1 MKPII
6 GKENQDT
13 ILTSEITNNHIVVGI
28 NNGKPIILTNSGLN
42 QVNYRFALLDS
53 NFTNR
58 NCYGSDGESIK
69 TAIDKIIIYGCKV
82 KLEVFHEK
90 DWKKALQ
97 WLIDNAE

>member
-6 GKENQDT
+6 EKENQDT

-28 NNGKPIILTNSGLN
+28 HHGKPIILTNSN
-42 QVNYRFALLDS
+42 FDEVNYQFTLLDS
-53 NFTNR
+53 KFTNR
-58 NCYGSDGESIK
+58 NIYGTNGESIK
-69 TAIDKIIIYGCKV
+69 TAIDKMIIYGGKV
-82 KLEVFHEK
+82 KLKVFEEK

>member
-6 GKENQDT
+6 EKENQDT

-28 NNGKPIILTNSGLN
+28 HHGKPIILTNSDLN
-42 QVNYRFALLDS
+42 EVNYRFALLDS

-58 NCYGSDGESIK
+58 NCYGSCGQSIK
-69 TAIDKIIIYGCKV
+69 TAIDKMIIHCIEV

>member
-6 GKENQDT
+6 EKENQAT

-28 NNGKPIILTNSGLN
+28 KNGKPIILTNSGLN
-42 QVNYRFALLDS
+42 EVNYKFALLDS

-69 TAIDKIIIYGCKV
+69 TAVDGIIIHSGNA

-97 WLIDNAE
+97 WLIDNA

>member
-6 GKENQDT
+6 EKENQDT

-28 NNGKPIILTNSGLN
+28 NCGNPIILTNSGLK

-58 NCYGSDGESIK
+58 NCYGSNGESIK
-69 TAIDKIIIYGCKV
+69 TAVDEMIIHGGNA

>member
-6 GKENQDT
+6 EKENQDT
-13 ILTSEITNNHIVVGI
+13 ILTSEITNQHIVVGI
-28 NNGKPIILTNSGLN
+28 HHGKPIILTNSGLN
-42 QVNYRFALLDS
+42 RFALLDS

-58 NCYGSDGESIK
+58 NCYGSNGESIK
-69 TAIDKIIIYGCKV
+69 IAIDKMITYGGNV
-82 KLEVFHEK
+82 KLEVFEEK

>member
-6 GKENQDT
+6 EKENQDT

-28 NNGKPIILTNSGLN
+28 HHGKPIILTNSDLN
-42 QVNYRFALLDS
+42 EVNYRFALLDS

-58 NCYGSDGESIK
+58 NCYGSCGESIRI
-69 TAIDKIIIYGCKV
+69 AVDKMIIYGEKV

>member
-6 GKENQDT
+6 EKENQDT

-28 NNGKPIILTNSGLN
+28 YHGKPIILTNSN
-42 QVNYRFALLDS
+42 FDEVNYRFALLDS
-53 NFTNR
+53 KFTNR
-58 NCYGSDGESIK
+58 NSYGSCGRSIK
-69 TAIDKIIIYGCKV
+69 TAIDKMIIHCIEV

>member
-6 GKENQDT
+6 EKENQDT
-13 ILTSEITNNHIVVGI
+13 ILTSEITNQHIVVGI
-28 NNGKPIILTNSGLN
+28 HHGKPIILTNSGLN
-42 QVNYRFALLDS
+42 EVNYRFALLDS

-58 NCYGSDGESIK
+58 NCYGSNGASIK
-69 TAIDKIIIYGCKV
+69 IAIDKIITYGGNV
-82 KLEVFHEK
+82 KLEVFEEK

>member
-6 GKENQDT
+6 EKENQDT

-28 NNGKPIILTNSGLN
+28 HHGKPIILTNSDLN
-42 QVNYRFALLDS
+42 EVNYRFALLDS

-58 NCYGSDGESIK
+58 NCYGACGESIRI
-69 TAIDKIIIYGCKV
+69 AVDKMIIYGEKV

>member
-6 GKENQDT
+6 EKENQDT

-28 NNGKPIILTNSGLN
+28 HHGKPMILTNSGLN
-42 QVNYRFALLDS
+42 QVNYRFALLDLK
-53 NFTNR
+53 FTNR
-58 NCYGSDGESIK
+58 NSYGTNGESIK
-69 TAIDKIIIYGCKV
+69 TAIDKMIIYGGNV
-82 KLEVFHEK
+82 KLEVFNEK

>member
-6 GKENQDT
+6 EKENQDT
-13 ILTSEITNNHIVVGI
+13 ILTSEITGKHIIVGI
-28 NNGKPIILTNSGLN
+28 QHGKPIILTNSGLK

-58 NCYGSDGESIK
+58 NCYGSDSQSIK
-69 TAIDKIIIYGCKV
+69 TAIDKMIIYGGKV

>member
-6 GKENQDT
+6 EKENQDT

-28 NNGKPIILTNSGLN
+28 HHGKPMILTNSGLN

-53 NFTNR
+53 KFTNR
-58 NCYGSDGESIK
+58 NSYGTNGESIK
-69 TAIDKIIIYGCKV
+69 TAIDKMIIYGGNV
-82 KLEVFHEK
+82 KLEVFNEK

>member
-6 GKENQDT
+6 EKENQDT
-13 ILTSEITNNHIVVGI
+13 ILTSEITNQHIVVGI
-28 NNGKPIILTNSGLN
+28 HHGKPIILTNSDLK

-58 NCYGSDGESIK
+58 NCYGSNGASIK
-69 TAIDKIIIYGCKV
+69 IAIDKIITYGGNV
-82 KLEVFHEK
+82 KLEVFEEK

-97 WLIDNAE
+97 WLIDNA

>member
-6 GKENQDT
+6 EKENQDT
-13 ILTSEITNNHIVVGI
+13 ILTSEITNQHIVVGI
-28 NNGKPIILTNSGLN
+28 HHGKPIILTNSGLN
-42 QVNYRFALLDS
+42 QVDYRFALLDS

-58 NCYGSDGESIK
+58 NCYGSNGESIK
-69 TAIDKIIIYGCKV
+69 IAIDKMITYGGDV
-82 KLEVFHEK
+82 KLEVFKES